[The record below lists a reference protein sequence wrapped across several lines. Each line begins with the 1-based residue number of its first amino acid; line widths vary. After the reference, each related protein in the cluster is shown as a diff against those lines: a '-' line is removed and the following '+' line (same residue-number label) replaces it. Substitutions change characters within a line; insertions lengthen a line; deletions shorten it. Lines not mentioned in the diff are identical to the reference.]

1 MTRTLEVSD
10 IGELVLLD
18 GRKVGHRD
26 LNTYY
31 KQNYKPADNRPSIL
45 AQKRE
50 ELLRLESMFG
60 ALKMDPSSIERLSD
74 AQVVSLIRQE
84 RKTEKKALM
93 LAQRSQLK
101 QQNNGGFNE
110 GNINLML
117 MQEDRVKTSLIS
129 KLETIIQI
137 GVVCSMMY
145 DVHSM
150 YYRRR

>member
-31 KQNYKPADNRPSIL
+31 KQNYKPTDNRPSIL

-101 QQNNGGFNE
+101 QQNQWRNQRREYQSNVDARRSSQ
-110 GNINLML
+110 NLAN
-117 MQEDRVKTSLIS
+117 Q
-129 KLETIIQI
+129 QI
-137 GVVCSMMY
+137 RDY
-145 DVHSM
+145 HS
-150 YYRRR
+150 RLV